1 MFSRDGQEKA
11 AFFRMAGGVFIALA
25 LCGTGSRASAQQIP
39 RYQPDRPTVS
49 PYLNLLRSDVG
60 PVTSYYGMVRPQ
72 LNQQAANQRSAAQTR
87 SLGMA
92 IQSLQAANTTTTSGT
107 GTGAVFRNRSHFFPS
122 KQIGPRR

>member
-72 LNQQAANQRSAAQTR
+72 LNQQAAN
-87 SLGMA
+87 
-92 IQSLQAANTTTTSGT
+92 TTTTSGT